1 VPTPR
6 IADPSRRRPRPSM
19 PPPTS
24 SSPRRPA
31 QKAIPP
37 NPTTRGTHNNR
48 HAHHAYTHTCTHS
61 CTQPYARTHTPKP
74 HAHANASGAPIH
86 DALKGEEHDQVEF
99 DQLRVVFLREALAQQ
114 VVQVHWDNVRPSLS
128 FDEFLRTVDG
138 LLLAEPLHQRRV
150 GIVIG
155 ALVSFTI
162 AVLYDLMLSSLKR

>member
-1 VPTPR
+1 
-6 IADPSRRRPRPSM
+6 M
-19 PPPTS
+19 
-24 SSPRRPA
+24 
-31 QKAIPP
+31 
-37 NPTTRGTHNNR
+37 
-48 HAHHAYTHTCTHS
+48 
-61 CTQPYARTHTPKP
+61 
-74 HAHANASGAPIH
+74 
-86 DALKGEEHDQVEF
+86 EF